1 MAAKGYDTVSSVNSK
16 VQAAKTE
23 LKAAVDSAV
32 SSVYRPKGSVA
43 FSALPALTA
52 AKAGDV
58 YNVEGAFTTTAD
70 FVEGA
75 GKKHP
80 AGTNVAC
87 VMSGSAKKWDVMAG
101 FVDLSP
107 YAKTADFQAVS
118 TSENSTRCSRRP

>member
-1 MAAKGYDTVSSVNSK
+1 M
-16 VQAAKTE
+16 
-23 LKAAVDSAV
+23 
-32 SSVYRPKGSVA
+32 
-43 FSALPALTA
+43 
-52 AKAGDV
+52 
-58 YNVEGAFTTTAD
+58 YNVSDAFTTTAD

-118 TSENSTRCSRRP
+118 TSEIDAMFA